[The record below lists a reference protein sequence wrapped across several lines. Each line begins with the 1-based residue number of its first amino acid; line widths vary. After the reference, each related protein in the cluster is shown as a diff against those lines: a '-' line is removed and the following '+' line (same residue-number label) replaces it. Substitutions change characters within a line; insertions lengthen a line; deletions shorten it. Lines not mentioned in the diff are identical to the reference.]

1 MSRELHGSREIVEH
15 SVSEDFTLFLNHE
28 TESYASHWHS
38 ELEIAMPLE
47 NTYTVIIE
55 GQTYVLNPYDIMII
69 PSGVS
74 HELIAPPSGRRLFI
88 LVRHQIL
95 REVKGFDIIYNRFFP
110 CAIFRYAE
118 DSVYHSRMISQLE
131 SIIDEYTSR
140 RPLWEAAV
148 HGLLILFFLQGCRIF
163 LTRNEVPAMKS
174 RTRTQRMHTDTFFS
188 VCTYISEH
196 CTDRLSLEDAARIA
210 GFSRSQ
216 FIRLFK
222 EYSGTSFYDY
232 LTRQRMIK
240 ADLMLSEPDYSITDI
255 AMQCGFGSLSTFNRV
270 FRSYHSCTPMEYRK
284 NIQRKK
290 EQPQRSKDL
299 TPDLRQS

>member
-1 MSRELHGSREIVEH
+1 MARKLHGSREIVEH
-15 SVSEDFTLFLNHE
+15 SESDDFTLYINNE

-47 NTYTVIIE
+47 NRYTVIIE
-55 GQTYVLNPYDIMII
+55 GRTYVLDPYDIMII

-74 HELIAPPSGRRLFI
+74 HELIAPPTGRRLFI
-88 LVRHQIL
+88 LVRHQVL
-95 REVKGFDIIYNRFFP
+95 REVNGFDIIYNRFFP
-110 CAIFRYAE
+110 CALFRYTE
-118 DSVYHSRMISQLE
+118 DSLYHKRMISHLE
-131 SIIDEYTSR
+131 SIMDEYAAR

-148 HGLLILFFLQGCRIF
+148 HGSMILFFLQASRRF
-163 LTRNEVPAMKS
+163 LNQNEMLPATQQRS
-174 RTRTQRMHTDTFFS
+174 QRMHTDTFFH

-196 CTDRLSLEDAARIA
+196 CTDKLSLEDAARLA

-232 LTRQRMIK
+232 LTRQRMIR
-240 ADLMLSEPDYSITDI
+240 ADLLLSEPEHSITDI

-270 FRSYHSCTPMEYRK
+270 FRTYHRCTPMEFRK
-284 NIQRKK
+284 NLETHQNVW
-290 EQPQRSKDL
+290 D
-299 TPDLRQS
+299 